1 MSRTSSPR
9 VPMGKDMSMWVVWP
23 SLGLKPASHRL
34 AKRSVRSLISPASS
48 FALPSRN
55 PLLSTIWVD
64 LVVRYSSWF
73 ASCDLVCVPPPRIA
87 LKTAGR
93 CPAAARVSWVCLATC
108 RPCIEPRTRLQPSR
122 KTSPVTAWTASFS
135 RMGKLPQRGRGLQ
148 LHPIATAAQKQI
160 DLVSGIEDEPR
171 QPAHLRKAQFGELGT
186 CAAIRPLPLPV
197 GLRHLLGNLRDPIT
211 DLVQRG
217 AVARHLCRHLRVR
230 NEHPACRLNEPPQRV
245 GPALDPRLRQ
255 HLVER
260 RKLRSRNLHTDR

>member
-1 MSRTSSPR
+1 M
-9 VPMGKDMSMWVVWP
+9 
-23 SLGLKPASHRL
+23 
-34 AKRSVRSLISPASS
+34 SPASS
-48 FALPSRN
+48 LDLPSRN

-73 ASCDLVCVPPPRIA
+73 ASCDLVWVPPPRIA

-108 RPCIEPRTRLQPSR
+108 SPCIEPRTRLQPSR

-148 LHPIATAAQKQI
+148 LHRVTPAAQEQI
-160 DLVSGIEDEPR
+160 DLVSRIQDEPR

-186 CAAIRPLPLPV
+186 RASPGPLPHPV
-197 GLRHLLGNLRDPIT
+197 GPRHLLGDLPDPIA

-230 NEHPACRLNEPPQRV
+230 NEHPTRRLDQPPQPL

-255 HLVER
+255 HRVEGF
-260 RKLRSRNLHTDR
+260 KLRGRDLHTDCGNRDGGIHLAL

>member
-1 MSRTSSPR
+1 MSRTSLPR
-9 VPMGKDMSMWVVWP
+9 VPIGKDMSMCVVWP

-34 AKRSVRSLISPASS
+34 AKRSVRSLMSPASS

-73 ASCDLVCVPPPRIA
+73 ASCDLLCVPPPRIA

-93 CPAAARVSWVCLATC
+93 CPAAARTSWLCLATC
-108 RPCIEPRTRLQPSR
+108 SPCIEPRTRLQPSL

-148 LHPIATAAQKQI
+148 LHGVTTAPQEQI
-160 DLVSGIEDEPR
+160 DLVSGIQNEPR
-171 QPAHLRKAQFGELGT
+171 QPAHLREAQFGELGT
-186 CAAIRPLPLPV
+186 RAPHGPLPHPV
-197 GLRHLLGNLRDPIT
+197 GLRHLLGDLRDPIA

-217 AVARHLCRHLRVR
+217 AVTC
-230 NEHPACRLNEPPQRV
+230 
-245 GPALDPRLRQ
+245 
-255 HLVER
+255 
-260 RKLRSRNLHTDR
+260 

>member
-23 SLGLKPASHRL
+23 SLGLKPESHRL
-34 AKRSVRSLISPASS
+34 AKRSVRSLMSPASS

-93 CPAAARVSWVCLATC
+93 CPAAARVSWGCLATC
-108 RPCIEPRTRLQPSR
+108 SPCIDPRTRLQPSR

-135 RMGKLPQRGRGLQ
+135 RMGKLPQRGRGLE
-148 LHPIATAAQKQI
+148 LHRVSTAAQKQI
-160 DLVSGIEDEPR
+160 DLISGIQNEPR
-171 QPAHLRKAQFGELGT
+171 QPAHLGKAQFGELRAG
-186 CAAIRPLPLPV
+186 PLPLPV
-197 GLRHLLGNLRDPIT
+197 GLRHLLGDLRDPIA

-217 AVARHLCRHLRVR
+217 AVTRHLCRHLRVR
-230 NEHPACRLNEPPQRV
+230 NEHPTRRLNEPPQPL
-245 GPALDPRLRQ
+245 GPALDPRLGQ
-255 HLVER
+255 HRIKR
-260 RKLRSRNLHTDR
+260 RKLRSRDLHTARRDRD